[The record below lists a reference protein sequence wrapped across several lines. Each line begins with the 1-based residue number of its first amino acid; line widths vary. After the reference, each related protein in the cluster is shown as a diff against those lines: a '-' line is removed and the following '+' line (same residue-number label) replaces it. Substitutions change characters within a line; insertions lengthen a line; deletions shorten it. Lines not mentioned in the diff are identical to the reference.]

1 MISQAQEEPLHV
13 SDVKGGVGAEDDD
26 VIEEGSNAV
35 EALDDLV
42 DDLDKSPWSS
52 AASLWHYQPL
62 EETRGCAESREGY
75 RALMHYYLMKRRDEV
90 EEQKYSTGTEFVED
104 FVDSGDGELAKDA
117 CSASCS

>member
-1 MISQAQEEPLHV
+1 M
-13 SDVKGGVGAEDDD
+13 KGGVGAEDDD

-62 EETRGCAESREGY
+62 EETRGVQKAV
-75 RALMHYYLMKRRDEV
+75 RDIV
-90 EEQKYSTGTEFVED
+90 SLHIVI
-104 FVDSGDGELAKDA
+104 
-117 CSASCS
+117 

>member
-62 EETRGCAESREGY
+62 EETRGCAESSERY
-75 RALMHYYLMKRRDEV
+75 RVMHCYLVQRRDEI
-90 EEQKYSTGTEFVED
+90 EE
-104 FVDSGDGELAKDA
+104 
-117 CSASCS
+117 